1 MLDSADEL
9 EEPADSE
16 LELEDE
22 LELDDEDELE
32 LDDEDELERLFEVEV
47 EAKCAADFLTR
58 PGMIV
63 ASPFCPI
70 RRGVPVIDRGILP
83 SLELPTLAEIFS
95 DLSFLFG
102 LVAVNTNSR

>member
-1 MLDSADEL
+1 VLDSADEL
-9 EEPADSE
+9 EVPADPDE

-22 LELDDEDELE
+22 LELDDEDG
-32 LDDEDELERLFEVEV
+32 LERSFEVEV
-47 EAKCAADFLTR
+47 EATCAAGLLTR

-63 ASPFCPI
+63 ASPFRPI
-70 RRGVPVIDRGILP
+70 RRGVPVVDCGILP

-102 LVAVNTNSR
+102 LVAVNTNCC

>member
-1 MLDSADEL
+1 VLDSADEL
-9 EEPADSE
+9 EVPADPDE

-22 LELDDEDELE
+22 LELDDEDG
-32 LDDEDELERLFEVEV
+32 LERSFEVEV
-47 EAKCAADFLTR
+47 EATCAAGLLTR

-70 RRGVPVIDRGILP
+70 RRGVPVVDCGILP

>member
-9 EEPADSE
+9 EVPADS
-16 LELEDE
+16 DE
-22 LELDDEDELE
+22 LELEDELE

-63 ASPFCPI
+63 ASPFCPTK
-70 RRGVPVIDRGILP
+70 RGVPVVDCGILP

-95 DLSFLFG
+95 DFTFLFG